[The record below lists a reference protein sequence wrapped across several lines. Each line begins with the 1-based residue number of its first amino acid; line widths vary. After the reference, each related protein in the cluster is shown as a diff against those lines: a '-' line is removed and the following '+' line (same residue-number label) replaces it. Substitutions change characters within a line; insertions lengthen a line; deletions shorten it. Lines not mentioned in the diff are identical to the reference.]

1 MDRITI
7 INTIGSDY
15 HTANI
20 ETGEYSYVLE
30 AGSKAELEKKLGYSF
45 SHFKLDIRFEMEDV
59 VVLVE
64 TKQNFAKV
72 DEEQI
77 AEYLAEERVLH
88 YGKKIIA
95 ILANTNDDKIK
106 VWKSS
111 VDDAHVL
118 SDETVFD
125 KMEHYAKLFSVN
137 KQNDREKVLKNT

>member
-1 MDRITI
+1 
-7 INTIGSDY
+7 
-15 HTANI
+15 
-20 ETGEYSYVLE
+20 
-30 AGSKAELEKKLGYSF
+30 
-45 SHFKLDIRFEMEDV
+45 MEDV

-137 KQNDREKVLKNT
+137 KQNDREKVLKNTYDLNELFHKMDIDEKLRSQFVGTTLLYLKKMVEKVGAKKLIITCKSNLIIIGP

>member
-1 MDRITI
+1 M
-7 INTIGSDY
+7 
-15 HTANI
+15 
-20 ETGEYSYVLE
+20 
-30 AGSKAELEKKLGYSF
+30 
-45 SHFKLDIRFEMEDV
+45 
-59 VVLVE
+59 
-64 TKQNFAKV
+64 
-72 DEEQI
+72 
-77 AEYLAEERVLH
+77 AEERVLH

-137 KQNDREKVLKNT
+137 KQNDREKVLKNTYDLNELLHKMDIDEKL

>member
-1 MDRITI
+1 M
-7 INTIGSDY
+7 
-15 HTANI
+15 
-20 ETGEYSYVLE
+20 
-30 AGSKAELEKKLGYSF
+30 
-45 SHFKLDIRFEMEDV
+45 DIRFEMEDV

-118 SDETVFD
+118 SDETVLI
-125 KMEHYAKLFSVN
+125 KWNIM
-137 KQNDREKVLKNT
+137 QNFLV